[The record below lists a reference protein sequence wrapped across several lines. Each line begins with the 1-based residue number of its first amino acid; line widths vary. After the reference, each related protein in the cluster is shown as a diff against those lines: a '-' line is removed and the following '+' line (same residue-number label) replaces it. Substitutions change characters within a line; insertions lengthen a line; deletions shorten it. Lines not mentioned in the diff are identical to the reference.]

1 MRSAAMPNG
10 IVMIRMKQM
19 IAASRYARASQ
30 IPASRNQMMLRIR
43 RISAVSSA
51 AARFSKSF

>member
-1 MRSAAMPNG
+1 MPNG

-51 AARFSKSF
+51 AARFSKYF